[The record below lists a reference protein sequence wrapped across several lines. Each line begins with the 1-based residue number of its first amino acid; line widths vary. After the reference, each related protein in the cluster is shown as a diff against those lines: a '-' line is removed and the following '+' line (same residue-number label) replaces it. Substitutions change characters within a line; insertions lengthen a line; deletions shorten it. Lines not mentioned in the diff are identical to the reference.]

1 MKDRI
6 NYPDFAKLDFRIGQI
21 IKAQAP
27 EWSEK
32 LLQFE
37 VDFGVEIGKRT
48 IFSGIRAFYKPEDI
62 EGKKYVFVVNME
74 KKKMGSEESD
84 GMLIMADTEEK
95 PILLPVPDELE
106 PGAVVR

>member
-6 NYPDFAKLDFRIGQI
+6 NYPDFAKLDLRIGHVV
-21 IKAQAP
+21 KAEAP
-27 EWSEK
+27 DWSEK

-37 VDFGVEIGKRT
+37 VDFGTEIGKRV

-74 KKKMGSEESD
+74 KKKMGDHESD

-95 PILLPVPDELE
+95 PILLPVSDELE
-106 PGAVVR
+106 PGSIVR